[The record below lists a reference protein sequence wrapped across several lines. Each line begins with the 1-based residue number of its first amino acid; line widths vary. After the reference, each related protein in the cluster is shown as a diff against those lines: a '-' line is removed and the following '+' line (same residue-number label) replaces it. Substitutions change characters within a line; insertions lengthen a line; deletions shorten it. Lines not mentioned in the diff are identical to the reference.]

1 MTADP
6 GPAND
11 AGRESEGSDLSGWQG
26 GKDEARRHS
35 GSYVNEPK
43 TKPTPP
49 G

>member
-6 GPAND
+6 ELAMD
-11 AGRESEGSDLSGWQG
+11 AGQESEGSDLSGWQG
-26 GKDEARRHS
+26 GKDEARRRS
-35 GSYVNEPK
+35 GSYVDEPK